1 MQVKSSHFYG
11 GWCQECETYH
21 HLPDTLAKPYALE
34 LINHLKVDGCLDYE
48 SDLVDRE
55 IDFETAGLFDDYG
68 KMFGVL
74 VVQKP
79 DKSFGYLGT
88 VSGTFPR
95 NKTCERFVPSVFDE
109 ATDDFFIN
117 KGMTELTEMGK
128 AIKMAAKPT
137 EINKLT
143 EARKQKSFALQQRLF
158 ENYEFTTAE
167 GNKKKVLQIFTDSAH
182 GNPPAA
188 AGECAAPKLLQYAF
202 SHQLTPIAIA
212 EFWWG
217 NPSKNKEREPLGFYP
232 ACKNKCRPILEF
244 MLEDDVLFEITNT

>member
-1 MQVKSSHFYG
+1 MQNQLIFNFTTHISEKAIPDELNNPFGLVIPEIAQIAAKEF
-11 GWCQECETYH
+11 QEFIASE
-21 HLPDTLAKPYALE
+21 ALNWE
-34 LINHLKVDGCLDYE
+34 Y
-48 SDLVDRE
+48 
-55 IDFETAGLFDDYG
+55 DFTTQRG

-88 VSGTFPR
+88 MSGTFPR

-117 KGMTELTEMGK
+117 KGMTELAEMGK

-202 SHQLTPIAIA
+202 SHQLNPIAIA